1 MICVIAPGGS
11 GTDASGGG
19 VTVKACRQLALALN
33 SNEEQVRFLNAGIQ
47 QVFFRLQNQ
56 IPMMILLRRSSSYLI
71 MEVFMESVCF
81 LPIKVINLSFVL
93 LRRMLTITIRSIQ
106 GN

>member
-47 QVFFRLQNQ
+47 
-56 IPMMILLRRSSSYLI
+56 
-71 MEVFMESVCF
+71 
-81 LPIKVINLSFVL
+81 
-93 LRRMLTITIRSIQ
+93 
-106 GN
+106 